1 MKTTSSFVLMVLALV
16 TSLHAEVRLWKSSD
30 GREVPAEMKG
40 IQGDKVMLKMKD
52 GRVIPYPLAQL
63 SAADQEYAR
72 SNAGSSAAAGNAL
85 KGMSKGKLALES
97 ASQLAFGPAGVLFIG
112 DSRAAAIIALATG
125 DTAASPAR
133 EVKVEGIDQ
142 KIAALLGTSV
152 DQIAI
157 QDIAVNP
164 LSKNVYLAIS
174 RGKGPDAVAV
184 LAKLDAKGAIQ
195 PVSLEGVMFSKAELT
210 DAPTEAKQRIES
222 ITDIAYF
229 QEQLLV
235 AGLSNEEFASSFRSI
250 PFPFQKVEKGTG
262 VEIFH
267 GAHGKFETRSPVRTF
282 LPFSI
287 GGQPSLL
294 AAYTCTPL
302 VQIPMKDLSPGA
314 KIRGKTIAELGNGNR
329 PLDMILYE
337 KGGKQF
343 VLMANSRHGILKL
356 STENM
361 ESVEGIT
368 KKTGVAG
375 QPFESIK
382 DWVGVDQLDVFD
394 AKQALTLR
402 HEGASLNL
410 QTQDLP

>member
-1 MKTTSSFVLMVLALV
+1 MRRRWWRVWMK
-16 TSLHAEVRLWKSSD
+16 
-30 GREVPAEMKG
+30 KG
-40 IQGDKVMLKMKD
+40 
-52 GRVIPYPLAQL
+52 
-63 SAADQEYAR
+63 E
-72 SNAGSSAAAGNAL
+72 
-85 KGMSKGKLALES
+85 
-97 ASQLAFGPAGVLFIG
+97 
-112 DSRAAAIIALATG
+112 
-125 DTAASPAR
+125 
-133 EVKVEGIDQ
+133 
-142 KIAALLGTSV
+142 
-152 DQIAI
+152 
-157 QDIAVNP
+157 
-164 LSKNVYLAIS
+164 
-174 RGKGPDAVAV
+174 
-184 LAKLDAKGAIQ
+184 IQ
-195 PVSLEGVMFSKAELT
+195 PVSLDGVMHSRAELS
-210 DAPTEAKQRIES
+210 DAPTNGRQRQES

-343 VLMANSRHGILKL
+343 VLMANSKRGIMKIG
-356 STENM
+356 TENLDK
-361 ESVEGIT
+361 VEAIT
-368 KKTGVAG
+368 EKTGVAG
-375 QPFESIK
+375 QPYETIN
-382 DWVGVDQLDVFD
+382 WEGVDHLDTFD
-394 AKQALTLR
+394 AGLALTLR
-402 HEGASLNL
+402 RAGTSVNLETLSL
-410 QTQDLP
+410 P